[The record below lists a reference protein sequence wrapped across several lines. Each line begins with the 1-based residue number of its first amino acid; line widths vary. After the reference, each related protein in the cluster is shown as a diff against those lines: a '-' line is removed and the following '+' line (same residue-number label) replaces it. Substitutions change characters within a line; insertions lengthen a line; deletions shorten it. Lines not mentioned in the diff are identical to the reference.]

1 MIPQIHIPVNN
12 TQDTGALLKT
22 IEENVEEYDI
32 NVKGNVV

>member
-1 MIPQIHIPVNN
+1 VEVIPIYANN
-12 TQDTGALLKT
+12 NNVDTGALLKT